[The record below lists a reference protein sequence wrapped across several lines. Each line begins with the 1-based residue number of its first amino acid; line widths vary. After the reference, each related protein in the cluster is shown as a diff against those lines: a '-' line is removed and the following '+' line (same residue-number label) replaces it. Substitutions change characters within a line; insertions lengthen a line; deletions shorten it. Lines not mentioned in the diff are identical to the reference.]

1 MATGNQSTNE
11 TKRIAV
17 IGSGISGL
25 SAAWLMSQSAP
36 VTVYEGDNRLGG
48 HSNTVTVAGSDGDID
63 VDTGFIVYNERNYPN
78 LVELFRTVGVET
90 QASNMSF
97 AVSLNGGK
105 MEYSGSGLNG
115 LMGQR
120 GNIVRP
126 KFWGMLRDLLRFYRE
141 APLALSSP
149 AVEDVTIGEYL
160 DANGYGPGFIDNHLL
175 PMGAAIWSASS
186 EEMRAYPF
194 KAFVRFFVSH
204 GLLTLKDRPQWRT
217 VDGGS
222 RQYVNRLQQE
232 LPDIRLSTRV
242 VSVERNSNGVHILD
256 EHGNREIFSD
266 VVIAAHADQALLML
280 GDASTEERNMLG
292 SFRYTD
298 NEAVLHTDPSLMPK
312 RKRTWASWNYI
323 GEAGRDGAQS
333 LCVTY
338 WMNRLQNIPMT
349 DPLFVTL
356 NPIRE
361 IAPENIL
368 RLIHYMHPIFDRAAL
383 EAQRNLWRIQGKNG
397 IWFCGAYCGYGFH
410 EDGLQ
415 SGLAVAE
422 AISGRKR
429 PWTVANESGRIHL
442 PPRLEA
448 AE

>member
-1 MATGNQSTNE
+1 VATGKQSTNE

-48 HSNTVTVAGSDGDID
+48 HSNTVTVAGSEGDID

-120 GNIVRP
+120 GNIVKP

-222 RQYVNRLQQE
+222 RQYVNRLQQD
-232 LPDIRLSTRV
+232 LSDIRLSTRV
-242 VSVERNSNGVHILD
+242 ISVERNSNGVHILD

-280 GDASTEERNMLG
+280 GDASAEERKLLG

-422 AISGRKR
+422 AISGQKR

>member
-1 MATGNQSTNE
+1 MTTEKQPVDEA
-11 TKRIAV
+11 KRIAV

-25 SAAWLMSQSAP
+25 SAAWLMSQSAS
-36 VTVYEGDNRLGG
+36 VTLYESDNRFGG
-48 HSNTVTVAGSDGDID
+48 HSNTVTVSGTDGDIA

-78 LVELFRTVGVET
+78 LVELFRTVGVKT
-90 QASNMSF
+90 QPSNMSF

-105 MEYSGSGLNG
+105 LEYSGSGLNG

-120 GNIVRP
+120 GNIVKP
-126 KFWGMLRDLLRFYRE
+126 QFWSMLRDLLRFYRE
-141 APLALSSP
+141 APLALSSS
-149 AVEDVTIGEYL
+149 AVNDLTIGEYL
-160 DANGYGPGFIDNHLL
+160 DQNGYGASFVDNHLL
-175 PMGAAIWSASS
+175 PMGAAIWSASA

-204 GLLTLKDRPQWRT
+204 GLLTLKDRPMWRT
-217 VDGGS
+217 VTGGS
-222 RQYVNRLQQE
+222 RQYVKRLIKT

-242 VSVERNSNGVHILD
+242 VSIERSKDGVHILD
-256 EHGNREIFSD
+256 ERGNREVFSD
-266 VVIAAHADQALLML
+266 VVLATHADQTLSML
-280 GDASTEERNMLG
+280 VDASDEERNIL
-292 SFRYTD
+292 SAFRYTD
-298 NEAVLHTDPSLMPK
+298 NEAVLHTDPTLMPK

-323 GEAGRDGAQS
+323 GENGQDGAQS

-356 NPIRE
+356 NPVRE

-368 RLIHYMHPIFDRAAL
+368 RLIHYMHPVFDRAAL
-383 EAQRNLWRIQGKNG
+383 DAQRNLWRIQGKNR

-422 AISGRKR
+422 AITGQKR
-429 PWTVANESGRIHL
+429 PWVLENESGRIHL

>member
-1 MATGNQSTNE
+1 MATEKRSTNE

-25 SAAWLMSQSAP
+25 SAAWLISQSAS
-36 VTVYEGDNRLGG
+36 VTLYESDDRLGG
-48 HSNTVTVAGSDGDID
+48 HSNTVTVSGSSGDID

-90 QASNMSF
+90 QPSNMSF
-97 AVSLNGGK
+97 AASLNGGK
-105 MEYSGSGLNG
+105 LEYSGSGING

-120 GNIVRP
+120 GNIVKPR
-126 KFWGMLRDLLRFYRE
+126 FWGMLRDLLRFYRE
-141 APLALSSP
+141 APLTLQSP
-149 AVEDVTIGEYL
+149 DADDVTIGEYL
-160 DANGYGPGFIDNHLL
+160 DMHGYGQSFIDNHLL
-175 PMGAAIWSASS
+175 PMGAAIWSASAQ
-186 EEMRAYPF
+186 EMRAYPF

-204 GLLTLKDRPQWRT
+204 GLLTLKDRPLWRT
-217 VDGGS
+217 VTGGS
-222 RQYVNRLQQE
+222 RQYVKRLIKT
-232 LPDIRLSTRV
+232 LPDIRLSTRI
-242 VSVERNSNGVHILD
+242 VSIERSTDGVHITD
-256 EHGNREIFSD
+256 ERGNRETFSD
-266 VVIAAHADQALLML
+266 VVLATHADQALALL
-280 GDASTEERNMLG
+280 SDTSDEEQNLLG
-292 SFRYTD
+292 SFRYTH

-323 GEAGRDGAQS
+323 GETNQDGAQS

-338 WMNRLQNIPMT
+338 WMNRLQNIPMS

-356 NPIRE
+356 NPVRE

-368 RLIHYMHPIFDRAAL
+368 RLIPYMHPLFDGPAL
-383 EAQRNLWRIQGKNG
+383 EAQRNLWRIQGKNR

-422 AISGRKR
+422 AITGQKR
-429 PWTVANESGRIHL
+429 PWTVADESGRIHL
-442 PPRLEA
+442 PPKLEA

>member
-1 MATGNQSTNE
+1 MATEKRSTNE
-11 TKRIAV
+11 TKRVAV

-25 SAAWLMSQSAP
+25 SAAWLISKSAS
-36 VTVYEGDNRLGG
+36 VTLYESDDRLGG
-48 HSNTVTVAGSDGDID
+48 HSNTVTVSGSNGDID

-78 LVELFRTVGVET
+78 LVELFKTVGVET
-90 QASNMSF
+90 QPSNMSF

-105 MEYSGSGLNG
+105 LEYSGSGLNG

-120 GNIVRP
+120 GNIVKPR
-126 KFWGMLRDLLRFYRE
+126 FWAMLRDLMRFYRE
-141 APLALSSP
+141 APLALSSH
-149 AVEDVTIGEYL
+149 EMDDLTIGDYL
-160 DANGYGPGFIDNHLL
+160 DMNGYGQGFIDNHLL
-175 PMGAAIWSASS
+175 PMGAAIWSASAQ
-186 EEMRAYPF
+186 EMRAYPF
-194 KAFVRFFVSH
+194 KAFIRFFVSH
-204 GLLTLKDRPQWRT
+204 GLLTLKDRPLWRT
-217 VDGGS
+217 VTGGS
-222 RQYVNRLQQE
+222 RQYVKLLIE
-232 LPDIRLSTRV
+232 TLPDIRTSTRI
-242 VSVERNSNGVHILD
+242 VSIERNKDGVHIT
-256 EHGNREIFSD
+256 EERGNRETFSD
-266 VVIAAHADQALLML
+266 VVLATHADQALALL
-280 GDASTEERNMLG
+280 SDASDEEQNMLA

-323 GEAGRDGAQS
+323 GETKQDGAQS

-338 WMNRLQNIPMT
+338 WMNRLQNIPMS

-356 NPIRE
+356 NPVRE

-368 RLIHYMHPIFDRAAL
+368 RLIPYMHPLFDAPAL
-383 EAQRNLWRIQGKNG
+383 EAQRNLWRIQGKNR

-422 AISGRKR
+422 AITGQKR
-429 PWTVANESGRIHL
+429 PWTVADESGRIHL
-442 PPRLEA
+442 PPKLEA

>member
-1 MATGNQSTNE
+1 MTTEKRPVNE
-11 TKRIAV
+11 AKRIAV

-25 SAAWLMSQSAP
+25 SAAWLISKSAP
-36 VTVYEGDNRLGG
+36 VTLYESDNRLGG
-48 HSNTVTVAGSDGDID
+48 HSNTVTVSGSDGDIA

-78 LVELFRTVGVET
+78 LVELFRTIGVKT
-90 QASNMSF
+90 QPSNMSF

-105 MEYSGSGLNG
+105 LEYSGSGLNG

-120 GNIVRP
+120 GNIVKP
-126 KFWGMLRDLLRFYRE
+126 QFWSMLRDLLRFYRE
-141 APLALSSP
+141 APLALSLS
-149 AVEDVTIGEYL
+149 AVSGLTIGEYL
-160 DANGYGPGFIDNHLL
+160 DQNGYGASFVDNHLL
-175 PMGAAIWSASS
+175 PMGAAIWSASA

-194 KAFVRFFVSH
+194 KAFLRFFVSH

-217 VDGGS
+217 VTGGS
-222 RQYVNRLQQE
+222 RQYVKRLIKT

-242 VSVERNSNGVHILD
+242 VSIERSKDGVHILD
-256 EHGNREIFSD
+256 ERGNCEVFSD
-266 VVIAAHADQALLML
+266 VVMATHADQTLSML
-280 GDASTEERNMLG
+280 ADASDEERNLLG

-298 NEAVLHTDPSLMPK
+298 NEAVLHTDPTLMPK

-323 GEAGRDGAQS
+323 GETGQDGAQS

-356 NPIRE
+356 NPVRE

-368 RLIHYMHPIFDRAAL
+368 RLIHYMHPVFDRSAL
-383 EAQRNLWRIQGKNG
+383 DAQRNLWRIQGKNR

-422 AISGRKR
+422 AITGQKR
-429 PWTVANESGRIHL
+429 PWSVENESGRIHL
-442 PPRLEA
+442 PPILEA

>member
-1 MATGNQSTNE
+1 MATGKQSTNE

-48 HSNTVTVAGSDGDID
+48 HSNTVTVAGSEGDID

-120 GNIVRP
+120 GNIVKP

-160 DANGYGPGFIDNHLL
+160 DANGYGPGFIHNHLL

-222 RQYVNRLQQE
+222 RQYVNRLRQD

-242 VSVERNSNGVHILD
+242 ISVERNSNGVHILD

>member
-1 MATGNQSTNE
+1 MATGKQSTNE

-48 HSNTVTVAGSDGDID
+48 HSNTVTVAGSEGDID

-141 APLALSSP
+141 APLALSSST
-149 AVEDVTIGEYL
+149 VEDVTIGEYL

-175 PMGAAIWSASS
+175 PMGAAIWSASL

-222 RQYVNRLQQE
+222 RQYVNRLQQD

-242 VSVERNSNGVHILD
+242 ISVERNSNGVHILD

-280 GDASTEERNMLG
+280 GDASAEERNMLG

-298 NEAVLHTDPSLMPK
+298 NEVVLHTDPSLMPK

-323 GEAGRDGAQS
+323 GEAGRDGAPS